1 MQGIRR
7 INQNPAEQSVQNF
20 LAASNAYA
28 DQQRQRGEAFEF
40 LSAQNAPAVYQ
51 KLIKTAIAL
60 SDSTHPKHNEV
71 FNSLTAQF
79 GKNSEA
85 VSYFRSVGES
95 LQRDTA
101 ALASVYAK
109 NGFAPERAVEAAFNS
124 IAGNPVFDHF
134 GNLNLLAGQLYQEQ
148 AFIEAFLSSGDAFAV
163 PLEAGS
169 TGLDTS
175 RFRAPTEKVA
185 GSAKI
190 LQGDINPHNSLR
202 ADANRTQLSLYNE
215 FKNALT
221 LGTTFSISQ
230 AQRDQ
235 TLGYEKAVSPALA
248 GFILQN
254 RYFGATQKQVMKLA
268 EVLFVGGLNA
278 AGTYTPNV
286 GGSYG
291 LLSSAIQ
298 LQLADWAANAP
309 VAASSANWA
318 ANPTKLIQKIQNA
331 IYKPAVVA
339 AQLDPTI
346 DSANMYKELVR
357 LFQLPAQQNVDFTP
371 KEWTLF
377 VPSSWY
383 GLAMQYPSGGTF
395 NKQLQEMVVSATGG
409 KIVSKINVVPTNLL
423 NYGADIGNGQ
433 TNAYNYMVL
442 VAMGCRQE
450 NKPVIMPGQTALP
463 IVTSENVSASIMNFR
478 TEYIFGG
485 PMVMQYG
492 GAFILEF
499 SQAA

>member
-7 INQNPAEQSVQNF
+7 INQNPAEQTVESF
-20 LAASNAYA
+20 LAAANAVA
-28 DQQRQRGEAFEF
+28 EQQRQRGLPHEF
-40 LSAQNAPAVYQ
+40 LDVRNARTVYQ
-51 KLIKTAIAL
+51 KLVKTAIAL
-60 SDSTHPKHNEV
+60 SDSSHPKHNEV

-85 VSYFRSVGES
+85 VSFLQSVGDS

-101 ALASVYAK
+101 ELATLFAK
-109 NGFAPERAVEAAFNS
+109 NGLPAEKAVEAAFNS

-134 GNLNLLAGQLYQEQ
+134 GNLNLLAGQMYQDQ

-163 PLEAGS
+163 PTEPGS

-175 RFRAPTEKVA
+175 RFRAPVEQVA

-190 LQGDINPHNSLR
+190 LQGDLNPHSSLR
-202 ADANRTQLSLYNE
+202 ADANRTQISLYNE

-221 LGTTFSISQ
+221 LGTVFSISQ

-235 TLGYEKAVSPALA
+235 ALGYEKAVSPALA

-254 RYFGATQKQVMKLA
+254 RYFGAAQKQVMKLA

-291 LLSSAIQ
+291 ILSPAIQ
-298 LQLADWAANAP
+298 LALADWDAHAP
-309 VAASSANWA
+309 VVASGADWL
-318 ANPTKLIQKIQNA
+318 ANPTKLVQKVQNA
-331 IYKPAVVA
+331 IYKPVSVA

-346 DSANMYKELVR
+346 DSADMYTELVR

-371 KEWTLF
+371 KEWALF

-383 GLAMQYPSGGTF
+383 GLAMQYPRGGTF
-395 NKQLQEMVVSATGG
+395 NKQLQEMVTTATGG
-409 KIVSKINVVPTNLL
+409 KIVNKINVIPTSLL

-433 TNAYNYMVL
+433 SNAYNYMVL

-485 PMVMQYG
+485 PMFMHYG